1 MSELATTTRAKSPPQ
16 LEYIDGHCVVL
27 SWRKLLIFDAIRD
40 AGEVGLSLAQIRT
53 AVWKRGPVWQ
63 HEPDVTLPTVQAH
76 IRRLGAIL
84 ADTGLRI
91 VASGRC
97 YERRWRLV
105 KTDAA

>member
-1 MSELATTTRAKSPPQ
+1 VNAHAKKPPQ

-27 SWRKLLIFDAIRD
+27 SWRKLAIFHAIKD
-40 AGEVGLSLAQIRT
+40 AGEAGLSVAQIRT
-53 AVWKRGPVWQ
+53 AVWKHGPVWR

-76 IRRLGAIL
+76 IRQLASIL

-91 VASGRC
+91 VASGRG